1 MLGKKRGY
9 YIEQAFIGS
18 PSKLYRVC
26 GDARVLPFY
35 PSKPLKAFL
44 RFFGYADARLEGTQN
59 GFGPQRNILAV
70 SNRKENN
77 VDVAMSRRAIR

>member
-1 MLGKKRGY
+1 MLGEKGSY
-9 YIEQAFIGS
+9 YIEQAFVGS

-44 RFFGYADARLEGTQN
+44 QFFGYADA
-59 GFGPQRNILAV
+59 
-70 SNRKENN
+70 
-77 VDVAMSRRAIR
+77 